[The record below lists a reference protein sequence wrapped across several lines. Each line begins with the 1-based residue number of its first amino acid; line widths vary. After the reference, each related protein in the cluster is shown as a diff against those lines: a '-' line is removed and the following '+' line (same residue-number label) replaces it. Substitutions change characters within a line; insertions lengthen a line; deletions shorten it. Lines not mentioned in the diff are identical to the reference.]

1 MEQQI
6 KIQVQ
11 ISWVGQSTIFRGD
24 FGKHASVLYL
34 IWNFLSVLFNTLVH
48 SWSLTLFNCYSII
61 VVFNFKTVTK
71 SMRDKMEGRSTRGRF
86 PLLAL
91 WQLQVPV
98 ISKDYQPPLLPQF
111 VYIVLYYIV
120 QIYCILYYILNILY
134 IILYCYIVLHSAA
147 VNDILQFSFATSQ

>member
-1 MEQQI
+1 
-6 KIQVQ
+6 
-11 ISWVGQSTIFRGD
+11 
-24 FGKHASVLYL
+24 
-34 IWNFLSVLFNTLVH
+34 
-48 SWSLTLFNCYSII
+48 
-61 VVFNFKTVTK
+61 
-71 SMRDKMEGRSTRGRF
+71 MRDKMEGRSTRGRF

-134 IILYCYIVLHSAA
+134 ILLYCYIVLHSAA
-147 VNDILQFSFATSQ
+147 VNYILQFSFATSQQSDNISFNFGPQLTIVSQLRALQLTSKGLWGVMGRRLSDIQVLWWTFGGS